1 MIYLNFFGFTDFF
14 SYICKSFVN
23 IDIVINKY
31 CYELMNKY
39 TYLYTNTSVR
49 FLRETAGQTKGV
61 RD

>member
-23 IDIVINKY
+23 IDIVINEK
-31 CYELMNKY
+31 CYKLMNKY